1 MQDFLRAAE
10 SQDIPVTDDLQDLV
24 TGHGAEHWLKWI
36 SKAAYLTSILNG
48 SADEALQTVTPA
60 AAPTALMRTSTAPV
74 PTTRTCTSSA
84 TPRSRSQCSPSVP
97 LLACS

>member
-36 SKAAYLTSILNG
+36 SK
-48 SADEALQTVTPA
+48 
-60 AAPTALMRTSTAPV
+60 
-74 PTTRTCTSSA
+74 
-84 TPRSRSQCSPSVP
+84 
-97 LLACS
+97 